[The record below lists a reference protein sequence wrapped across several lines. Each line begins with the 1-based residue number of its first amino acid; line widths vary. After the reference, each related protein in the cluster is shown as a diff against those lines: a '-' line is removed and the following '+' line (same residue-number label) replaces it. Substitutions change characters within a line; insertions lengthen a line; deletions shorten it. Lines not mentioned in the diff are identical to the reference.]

1 MTKKDRSIKVLVVD
15 DEPNVAKVLA
25 DGVQRLGKEYN
36 IEIANDGHS
45 ALELLRE
52 TPYQLIITD
61 YMMPGMNGIDLALA
75 VRKISPPTQVVLMTA
90 YGTDNLRDTV
100 DEIELDGYIDKPF
113 TMEQIR
119 TIVERAVAFTQ
130 GEDSYRS
137 GQRSLEEP
145 VREELKKLQVNTGAR
160 CVMLIS
166 SSGYP
171 VETSGQTNGLDITSV
186 GALVAA
192 NFAAAAELARLLGKG
207 SVFKSSYHE
216 GAEGTDYNIYAYDTN
231 QELLLVVVFGEESK
245 PGAVWFYTKETAAA
259 LEPLIAAEG
268 SVTPFG
274 SQALSAEDSADGSG
288 GSRGGIGGKPLMS
301 VQEAIDQ
308 GLLPPEFA
316 DQEAWGEQISSQLD
330 SFQD

>member
-1 MTKKDRSIKVLVVD
+1 MMNKDCSINVLVVD
-15 DEPNVAKVLA
+15 DEPNVAKILA
-25 DGVQRLGKEYN
+25 DGVERLGEEYN

-45 ALELLRE
+45 ALELLHE

-75 VRKISPPTQVVLMTA
+75 ARKISPTTQVVLMTA

-100 DEIELDGYIDKPF
+100 NEIELDGYIDKPF
-113 TMEQIR
+113 TMDQIR
-119 TIVERAVAFTQ
+119 KIVERAVAFTH
-130 GEDSYRS
+130 GEDSYRT
-137 GQRSLEEP
+137 GQRSLEQP
-145 VREELKKLQVNTGAR
+145 VKEELKKLQANTGAR

-207 SVFKSSYHE
+207 SVFRSSYHE

-245 PGAVWFYTKETAAA
+245 PGAVWFYTKEAAAA
-259 LEPLIAAEG
+259 LEPLIAA
-268 SVTPFG
+268 
-274 SQALSAEDSADGSG
+274 DGSTSPFAG
-288 GSRGGIGGKPLMS
+288 PLPLDTDAASGSGDDGKGGGKPLMS
-301 VQEAIDQ
+301 VQDAVDQ

-316 DQEAWGEQISSQLD
+316 DQEALGEQISSQLD
-330 SFQD
+330 SLQD